1 MRQIFCTAG
10 RLVVINV
17 SVKKK
22 VPLVKLIDKFN
33 D

>member
-1 MRQIFCTAG
+1 M
-10 RLVVINV
+10 INV

-33 D
+33 DYIVLLKMV